1 MQSDKKKRT
10 FNIISYASL
19 AISGAILI
27 NFFNTRIYNFY
38 TDEVKLNII
47 YIPIVMTIY
56 AIWNAVNDPLFGW
69 LSDKTRTRFGRRFPY
84 ILFGFIPLTIAF
96 VAIWFIPISLVESK
110 NQVKIFLY
118 FITSLLIF
126 DTLYTIVILNWQTL
140 YAEKFKTTKER
151 NLVAALRQLIAVI
164 GVIVSVVIGP
174 LIFEYNNLESYRKAI
189 LIIAGFVLLGFIL
202 SIYGCRDK
210 EIMKTIK
217 PQSGSYLAELKEVL
231 KNKNYIAFLFS
242 FCFANIAYLTL
253 LAMVPYFNKWILNQP
268 AKFESYIYGAGVVT
282 AAIFF
287 IVWARVSF
295 KKGPKVVFLTSAVLF
310 SLILIP
316 LFFFT
321 TNLSTIV
328 LMGIIGAPLAGL
340 MLIPEIL
347 IGEIIDDDY
356 HKYGKNRE
364 GLFFGFY
371 GFAVRIAMILEAS
384 VISLILGLTGYNG
397 NAYKQ
402 TETAIIGIKLL
413 IVVVPIICFVIGIIL
428 MASFYDL
435 SKKRIIREKAKQ
447 SEMDLEID

>member
-1 MQSDKKKRT
+1 L
-10 FNIISYASL
+10 SYASL
-19 AISGAILI
+19 AISSAILI

-38 TDEVKLNII
+38 TDEVKLNIF

-96 VAIWFIPISLVESK
+96 TAIWLIPISLVESQ
-110 NQVKIFLY
+110 NQIKIFLY
-118 FITSLLIF
+118 MITTLLIF

-151 NLVAALRQLIAVI
+151 NLVAALRQLIAVV
-164 GVIVSVVIGP
+164 GVIISVVVSP
-174 LIFEYNNLESYRKAI
+174 LIFQYNNLLSYRKAI
-189 LIIAGFVLLGFIL
+189 LLIAGFVLLGFIL
-202 SIYGCRDK
+202 SLYGCRDK
-210 EIMKTIK
+210 EIMRTIK
-217 PQSGSYLAELKEVL
+217 PQGGSYLSELKEVL
-231 KNKNYIAFLFS
+231 KNKNYIAFLFA

-268 AKFESYIYGAGVVT
+268 AKFESYIYGAGVAT
-282 AAIFF
+282 SAIFF

-295 KKGPKVVFLTSAVLF
+295 KKGPKFVFLTSATLF

-316 LFFFT
+316 LFFFSSDI
-321 TNLSTIV
+321 STIV
-328 LMGIIGAPLAGL
+328 LMGIIGAPLAGM
-340 MLIPEIL
+340 MLIPEVL

-356 HKYGKNRE
+356 QKFGKNRE

-371 GFAVRIAMILEAS
+371 GFAVRIAMIVEAS

-397 NAYKQ
+397 NANKQ

-413 IVVVPIICFVIGIIL
+413 IVVVPIICFVIGITL

-435 SKKRIIREKAKQ
+435 SKKRIARERAKQ
-447 SEMDLEID
+447 SDMDLEIE

>member
-1 MQSDKKKRT
+1 LQSDKKKRT
-10 FNIISYASL
+10 FNILSYASL
-19 AISGAILI
+19 AISSATLI

-38 TDEVKLNII
+38 TDEVGINII

-96 VAIWFIPISLVESK
+96 VSIWFIPISLVESQ
-110 NQVKIFLY
+110 NQIQIFL
-118 FITSLLIF
+118 FMITTLFIF
-126 DTLYTIVILNWQTL
+126 DTFYTIVILNWQTL

-151 NLVAALRQLIAVI
+151 NLVAALRQLLAIL
-164 GVIVSVVIGP
+164 GVIISVVVSP

-217 PQSGSYLAELKEVL
+217 PQGGSYLSELKEVL
-231 KNKNYIAFLFS
+231 KNKNYIAFLFA

-282 AAIFF
+282 SAIFF

-295 KKGPKVVFLTSAVLF
+295 KKGPKFVFLTSATLF

-316 LFFFT
+316 LFFFSSDI
-321 TNLSTIV
+321 STIV
-328 LMGIIGAPLAGL
+328 LMGIIGAPLAGM
-340 MLIPEIL
+340 MLIPEVL

-356 HKYGKNRE
+356 QKFGKNRE

-371 GFAVRIAMILEAS
+371 GFAVRIAMILEAA
-384 VISLILGLTGYNG
+384 VISLILGLTGYNA

-435 SKKRIIREKAKQ
+435 SKKRIAREKVKQ

>member
-1 MQSDKKKRT
+1 MQSDKKKRS
-10 FNIISYASL
+10 FNILSYASL
-19 AISGAILI
+19 AISSAILI

-38 TDEVKLNII
+38 TDEVKLNIF

-96 VAIWFIPISLVESK
+96 TAIWLIPISLVESQ
-110 NQVKIFLY
+110 NQIKIFLY
-118 FITSLLIF
+118 MITTLLIF

-151 NLVAALRQLIAVI
+151 NLVAALRQLIAVV
-164 GVIVSVVIGP
+164 GVIISVVVSP
-174 LIFEYNNLESYRKAI
+174 LIFQYNNLLSYRKAI
-189 LIIAGFVLLGFIL
+189 LLIAGFVLLGFIL
-202 SIYGCRDK
+202 SLYGCRDK
-210 EIMKTIK
+210 EIMRTIK
-217 PQSGSYLAELKEVL
+217 PQGGSYLSELKEVL
-231 KNKNYIAFLFS
+231 KNKNYIAFLFA

-268 AKFESYIYGAGVVT
+268 AKFESYIYGAGVAT
-282 AAIFF
+282 SAIFF

-295 KKGPKVVFLTSAVLF
+295 KKGPKFVFLTSATLF

-316 LFFFT
+316 LFFFSSDI
-321 TNLSTIV
+321 STIV
-328 LMGIIGAPLAGL
+328 LMGIIGAPLAGM
-340 MLIPEIL
+340 MLIPEVL

-356 HKYGKNRE
+356 QKFGKNRE

-371 GFAVRIAMILEAS
+371 GFAVRIAMIVEAS

-397 NAYKQ
+397 NANKQ

-413 IVVVPIICFVIGIIL
+413 IVVVPIICFVIGITL

-435 SKKRIIREKAKQ
+435 SKKRIARERAKQ
-447 SEMDLEID
+447 SDMDLEIE